1 MVLRDVLVYAGA
13 WLFAGAGCEVHRS
26 GLEKGALLS
35 TVLQPLSAGDLML
48 SDVVPAILV
57 QSVVSPTFLQTNVL
71 HASWEGAVLATTF
84 S

>member
-1 MVLRDVLVYAGA
+1 
-13 WLFAGAGCEVHRS
+13 
-26 GLEKGALLS
+26 LLS

-71 HASWEGAVLATTF
+71 HASWVGAVLATTF
-84 S
+84 L